1 MINRNKPVL
10 TLSLIFLL
18 FLFITPAFSQV
29 DEEPIE
35 ESAPAAKEEDTKKE
49 GGFMDT
55 LFNALG
61 NAANE
66 SLKTGIDEFIGTYK
80 GRIGDVK
87 FLERRGNSIVLEVK
101 YEGVK
106 RKDGVYVKGE
116 VLKWGESLNGFNST
130 LSTLRE
136 KSGSVIMTISHGQDD
151 SGWGVSADQ
160 VISDQL
166 RLSLVRETNPERPF
180 GELVYDFTKTW
191 TDSSEIETPE
201 DVKPN
206 ETDAGIELAEGEKP
220 EQAKPGVSDIK
231 PVKPGTIIQTGT
243 ILKPARAITVK
254 PVESPVTSAPVKVTQ
269 VAPVKIPPID
279 LNKPNTMYDL
289 YKHTNVAKWKSNA
302 GELKF
307 PGNSGDKQGFVL
319 TLENGIICPN
329 NKAVNLLET
338 HPEWVNGGW
347 IEGRYPLMILGN
359 NFKFRATGAMLKG
372 ATNSDGVIM
381 TVGVFHENKIKRI
394 VRKKIDCN
402 AYTKLEADLSEWAG
416 KEIQIVLHVSSGAT
430 SAQDWAVWVNPVIT
444 NK

>member
-29 DEEPIE
+29 DEEPIK
-35 ESAPAAKEEDTKKE
+35 ESAPAAKDEGAKKE

-66 SLKTGIDEFIGTYK
+66 SLKMGIEEFIGTYK
-80 GRIGDVK
+80 GRIGEVK

-116 VLKWGESLNGFNST
+116 VLKWGESLDGFNST

-136 KSGSVIMTISHGQDD
+136 KSGSVIMTISHKQDD
-151 SGWGVSADQ
+151 SDWGISPEQ
-160 VISDQL
+160 VTSDQL

-191 TDSSEIETPE
+191 TDSNEIE
-201 DVKPN
+201 KPQ
-206 ETDAGIELAEGEKP
+206 EVTATEAEAGIELAEGEKP
-220 EQAKPGVSDIK
+220 EQSKPGVSDIK
-231 PVKPGTIIQTGT
+231 PLRPGA
-243 ILKPARAITVK
+243 ILKPTQTITVK
-254 PVESPVTSAPVKVTQ
+254 PVESTGAAVKQ
-269 VAPVKIPPID
+269 VAPVKIAPVYLKNPD
-279 LNKPNTMYDL
+279 TVYDL
-289 YKHTNVAKWKSNA
+289 YKNANAAKWRSSS

-319 TLENGIICPN
+319 TMDNGVICPD
-329 NKAVNLLET
+329 NKAKNLLQT
-338 HPEWVNGGW
+338 HPEWINNGW
-347 IEGRYPLMILGN
+347 IEGRYPLMVLGS

-372 ATNSDGVIM
+372 ATNSDGVTM

-394 VRKKIDCN
+394 LRKKIDCN
-402 AYTKLEADLSEWAG
+402 AYTKLEADLSEWEG

-430 SAQDWAVWVNPVIT
+430 SAQDWAVWVNPIIT